1 MKKLGFFTMFVCSLF
16 IVSCQLGS
24 EERVVKGEAYF
35 PVKLGKEALYKVDTV
50 LYNPFNQSV
59 DTISHV
65 FKEIIVEKYPD
76 NSGDTIFRIE
86 LQFWDRAK
94 GDYVTFKSF
103 ERKIINNYA
112 IEKLENKAE
121 VKMLFPIA
129 QYKTKGSGYTW
140 NTNMFNSQAP
150 VIIKYSSVFSS
161 YNNGVKSYPDC
172 IVLKLNKP
180 QSGIID
186 NNNIVIN
193 NVREEVYA
201 KDQGLIYR
209 FIDST
214 DNLAVQSALS
224 GKRITVRRID

>member
-1 MKKLGFFTMFVCSLF
+1 MLICTLYFVSCKLGT
-16 IVSCQLGS
+16 
-24 EERVVKGEAYF
+24 EERTVKGEAYF
-35 PVKLGKEALYKVDTV
+35 PTTIGTESLFKVDTV
-50 LYNPFNQSV
+50 LYNPFNQSI
-59 DTISHV
+59 DTISHL
-65 FKEIIVEKYPD
+65 FKEIAIEKYAD
-76 NSGDTIFRIE
+76 NSGDTTYRIE
-86 LQFWDRAK
+86 LQRWDVTK
-94 GDYVTFKSF
+94 GEFVSFKSF

-140 NTNMFNSQAP
+140 NTNMFNTQAP
-150 VIIKYSSVFSS
+150 VIIKYSSVFSAF
-161 YNNGVKSYPDC
+161 NNGVKNYPDC

-180 QSGIID
+180 QSGVID
-186 NNNIVIN
+186 INNIVIN

-201 KDQGLIYR
+201 KDKGLIYR

>member
-1 MKKLGFFTMFVCSLF
+1 MKKLGFFTIFVCLLT

-24 EERVVKGEAYF
+24 EEREVKGEAYF
-35 PVKLGKEALYKVDTV
+35 PIKVGNEALYSIDTV

-65 FKEIIVEKYPD
+65 FKEIVVEKYAD
-76 NSGDTIFRIE
+76 NSGDTVFRIE
-86 LQFWDRAK
+86 LQYWDKVK
-94 GDYVTFKSF
+94 GDYVSFKSY
-103 ERKIINNYA
+103 ERKIVSNYA

-121 VKMLFPIA
+121 VKMLFPVA

-140 NTNMFNSQAP
+140 NTNMFNTQTP

-161 YNNGVKSYPDC
+161 FNNGVKTYPDC

-180 QSGIID
+180 QSGVID
-186 NNNIVIN
+186 VNNIVIN

-224 GKRITVRRID
+224 GKRITVRRLN